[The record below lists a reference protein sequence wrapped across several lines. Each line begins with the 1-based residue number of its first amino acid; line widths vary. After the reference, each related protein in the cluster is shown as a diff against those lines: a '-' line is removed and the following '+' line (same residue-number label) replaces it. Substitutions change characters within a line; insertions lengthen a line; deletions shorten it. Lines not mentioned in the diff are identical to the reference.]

1 LKFSFF
7 SVSYMVKKKVKKK
20 SKLEEIKKTNEKTET
35 KKSKPKQKKNKE
47 NELSSTEIGIVV
59 IDDELKEDKESEFE
73 ERKAY
78 LEEARSQETSD

>member
-1 LKFSFF
+1 
-7 SVSYMVKKKVKKK
+7 MVKKKVKKK
-20 SKLEEIKKTNEKTET
+20 SKLEEVKKTNEKTET

-47 NELSSTEIGIVV
+47 NELSSAEIGIVV

-78 LEEARSQETSD
+78 LEEARSQETTD

>member
-1 LKFSFF
+1 
-7 SVSYMVKKKVKKK
+7 MVKKKVKKK
-20 SKLEEIKKTNEKTET
+20 SKLEEVKKTNEKTET

>member
-1 LKFSFF
+1 
-7 SVSYMVKKKVKKK
+7 MVKKKVKKK

-35 KKSKPKQKKNKE
+35 KKSKHKQKKNKE
-47 NELSSTEIGIVV
+47 NELSSTEIGLIV

-78 LEEARSQETSD
+78 LEEARSQETND

>member
-1 LKFSFF
+1 
-7 SVSYMVKKKVKKK
+7 MVKKKVKKK
-20 SKLEEIKKTNEKTET
+20 SKLKEIKKTNEKTET

-47 NELSSTEIGIVV
+47 NEISSTEIGLVV
-59 IDDELKEDKESEFE
+59 IDEDLKVDKESEFE

>member
-1 LKFSFF
+1 
-7 SVSYMVKKKVKKK
+7 MVKKKVKKK
-20 SKLEEIKKTNEKTET
+20 SKVEEIKKTNEKTGT

-47 NELSSTEIGIVV
+47 NEIPSTEIGLVV
-59 IDDELKEDKESEFE
+59 IDEELKEDKESEFE